1 MDNLFLI
8 TFLLS
13 VVAIVFFG
21 VKAIVQYMKKDSV
34 KGKKQLKMTGLATA
48 AMVISFIGFGITM
61 DPAETASDE
70 QIKAATSIEEEEK
83 QEEAKEAK
91 EKAEREVEEAKATEE
106 KATKEKEE
114 AKAKAEKEA
123 KALTSAAENK
133 KTNTPAVN
141 EGELKNY
148 ASNITGRTFVKSIA
162 LMDNYSVIN
171 FYNNF
176 KEYKN
181 ENPDSLLTEVD
192 YKEYFSTGQAI
203 EKILVI
209 ENIRLLRQFPGLA
222 GAKMTLPFEG
232 KTYSINIDRAS
243 INDYLGFKVEE
254 LKTEDD
260 SWVTKF
266 VNPVA
271 YNEQKR
277 KYIMEKFGTVK

>member
-1 MDNLFLI
+1 
-8 TFLLS
+8 
-13 VVAIVFFG
+13 
-21 VKAIVQYMKKDSV
+21 MKKDSV

-106 KATKEKEE
+106 KATKEKEEREAKEAEEKAAAEQKAKKEEEE